1 MARDPYPLGGS
12 PTRAGG
18 FSPGCFIGVQIFAVI
33 LIILF
38 IVVAILGS
46 LAGPG
51 N

>member
-1 MARDPYPLGGS
+1 MDDRDPFDT
-12 PTRAGG
+12 PTRASG
-18 FSPGCFIGVQIFAVI
+18 FDKGCRIGVQIFAVI

-38 IVVAILGS
+38 IVVAVLGT